1 MTTTPTAVRAI
12 VRSSSSPNDL
22 ISFSKDGGANF
33 QGPVHSLSGKST
45 FESLAVESS
54 LEISKNLNVNSEAS
68 ISGTLYARSI
78 AGIGNG
84 DGNDSS
90 LKIVSKSILTKQI
103 DVSDKMSIKGIM
115 KAEDGE
121 FRNELRAKD
130 LVVKGKLS
138 IKGSGGVDANV
149 INARKIVVSDNIET
163 QNLIIG
169 SSSSSSE
176 SASASA
182 SASASTAAGP
192 KKPIRRGSLD
202 IRDGTIR
209 AYQIQSSNSI
219 TTPTLTCDHSIIKQT
234 LQAQN
239 ITAKGVVTLR
249 QLHVGMEGTMKNL
262 YVDTIDVKRK
272 LTVLGGALVALH
284 GIQAQK
290 DVNVNGT
297 LIANKGRMG
306 KGGMDVM
313 GKVTALEV
321 QVRQNISIADTLL
334 SKHMEVRNGYV
345 INMDAK
351 KLDSE
356 DVNVRGKM
364 SIEDSGSFVSK
375 GEFKAVKDAF
385 VKGVLLIDG
394 NISVSNGVY
403 SKGEISTDGD
413 LRYVYVNDSLLLNVD
428 IIDVIYK
435 SGYVYHNTYI
445 GIFSHRYFPI

>member
-45 FESLAVESS
+45 FESLAVESN

-169 SSSSSSE
+169 SSSSPSSSE
-176 SASASA
+176 SASASTA
-182 SASASTAAGP
+182 AAAGP

-356 DVNVRGKM
+356 DVSVRGKM

-394 NISVSNGVY
+394 NISVSTEIY

-435 SGYVYHNTYI
+435 RGYVYHNKYI
-445 GIFSHRYFPI
+445 GIFSHR

>member
-45 FESLAVESS
+45 FESLAVESN

-78 AGIGNG
+78 AGIGIGGNGHG

-90 LKIVSKSILTKQI
+90 LKIVSKSILTKQM

-121 FRNELRAKD
+121 FKNELRAKD

-149 INARKIVVSDNIET
+149 INARKIVASDNIET

-169 SSSSSSE
+169 SSPSSSS
-176 SASASA
+176 SS
-182 SASASTAAGP
+182 SASTAAGP

-345 INMDAK
+345 LNMDAK

-364 SIEDSGSFVSK
+364 SIEDTGSFVSN

-394 NISVSNGVY
+394 NISVSTGVY

-428 IIDVIYK
+428 IIDVINK
-435 SGYVYHNTYI
+435 SGYVYHNKYI
-445 GIFSHRYFPI
+445 GLFSHRYFPI